1 MKRRFPVKNL
11 VFCALC
17 IALCTVLPM
26 AFHAIPNAGA
36 VFCPMH
42 IPVFL
47 CALACGWPYGLLC
60 GLVGPLISGLTTG
73 MPTAAMIPV
82 MTVELSAYGLIS
94 GLLMHFVRTKSS
106 YADMYISMTL
116 AIMTGRILAG
126 LSAAF
131 IFGSRNITSISA
143 WLTTYFV
150 TNLPGTAIQL
160 VLLPLLVFALMK
172 MRLIAPRYPQT
183 ND

>member
-1 MKRRFPVKNL
+1 MKKAFSVKKL

-17 IALCTVLPM
+17 IAFCTVLPM

-36 VFCPMH
+36 TFCPMH

-47 CALACGWPYGLLC
+47 CGLACGWPWGFVC

-73 MPTAAMIPV
+73 MPAAAILPV

-94 GLLMHFVRTKSS
+94 GLLMHFVRTQSV
-106 YADMYISMTL
+106 YADIFASMIP
-116 AIMTGRILAG
+116 AIITGRIFAG

-131 IFGSRNITSISA
+131 VFGSQSITSVSA

-160 VLLPLLVFALMK
+160 VLLPLLVLALMK
-172 MRLIAPRYPQT
+172 IGVIAQRYPK
-183 ND
+183 